1 MINQLQQFQNDPDLA
16 FGYIRADWVSRDQK
30 GVPVMNAR
38 NGRYAVYS
46 NPSKFTSPAQ
56 WAEEAIQEGNEL
68 RRILSGRR
76 ILEAF
81 QPALMQPTR

>member
-1 MINQLQQFQNDPDLA
+1 
-16 FGYIRADWVSRDQK
+16 
-30 GVPVMNAR
+30 MNAR